1 MHHLATLALLALLPF
16 APAYALAQEAGLEE
30 AIETIATSSDPN
42 AVNAAGAKLRA
53 VGCPQFVHSLS
64 ISAIRDN
71 LRPTTWRGQFLENP
85 TWVTN
90 RSG

>member
-42 AVNAAGAKLRA
+42 ASTPLVPNCVP